1 MPNAT
6 DSATTRSPAE
16 RTDRTDALDEAH
28 RSLYGTE
35 GPAEEALSGYVR
47 VFGELTR
54 ALIPGAV
61 VAPARA
67 LDVVF
72 ELVQQSIDL
81 QRRLLQEV
89 VRSFQGAMAEAAA
102 DRPYEGAVNGKR
114 GPAGGDARRA
124 AMSHAA

>member
-6 DSATTRSPAE
+6 DSATRSAAT
-16 RTDRTDALDEAH
+16 RTDRSDALDEAH

-35 GPAEEALSGYVR
+35 GPAEEAVAGYVH
-47 VFGELTR
+47 VFGELMR

-102 DRPYEGAVNGKR
+102 DRPYEGEVNGR
-114 GPAGGDARRA
+114 RRPPEGDARRA
-124 AMSHAA
+124 AMSNAA